1 MKIPPA
7 GASRSFTLTEILTA
21 TAVLSVLFTI
31 MFGILQQTS
40 KGWQAAN
47 RRVEATQAVRL
58 ALDQICQDLENCV
71 VVNRTNLLL
80 PTITNRPGGG
90 GTTPSF
96 VTTNYSFGFVHSNQP
111 SPQQSWLAQG
121 TGGVLISSP
130 NDCIFVVTPVSPSL
144 GTGGGDLAEIGY
156 VPVWVIRSS
165 SGPGY
170 GNTPQ
175 GRYVLIRSFAATNGL
190 PQNDFLTNSANWET
204 TPGVRYDNISENFSP
219 VVDNCVGFDIR
230 FLYRTNANGAILTAT
245 NWPRP
250 GDRDWTGLPIAADI
264 TLCVMDERTAAR
276 VFQHVKTQGLKT
288 GDISTVV
295 ASVTNATVWTNISD
309 PALRNMLREGV
320 LGFQRRV
327 YFRGAGQ

>member
-1 MKIPPA
+1 MKTALP

-47 RRVEATQAVRL
+47 RRVEASQAVRL

-80 PTITNRPGGG
+80 PTTTNTPSEG
-90 GTTPSF
+90 GTTSAF
-96 VTTNYSFGFVHSNQP
+96 SSTNYAFGFVHLDQP
-111 SPQQSWLAQG
+111 SPQPGRWLTQG
-121 TGGVLISSP
+121 SGSVLISSP
-130 NDCIFVVTPVSPSL
+130 NDCIFVVTTLSPSL

-156 VPVWVIRSS
+156 VPVWVIGSATS
-165 SGPGY
+165 PGY

-175 GRYVLIRSFAATNGL
+175 GRYALIRSFAATNGL
-190 PQNDFLTNSANWET
+190 PLNDFLTNNAAWET
-204 TPGVRYDNISENFSP
+204 TPGVQYQNNVENFSP
-219 VVDNCVGFDIR
+219 IVDNCVGFNIT
-230 FLYRTNANGAILTAT
+230 FVGRTNVTQTFPT
-245 NWPRP
+245 NSWPRVSATWP
-250 GDRDWTGLPIAADI
+250 GLPLAADI

-276 VFQHVKTQGLKT
+276 VFQIVGTRGLST
-288 GDISTVV
+288 AEISNVV
-295 ASVTNATVWTNISD
+295 ASVTNAGVWTNIQN
-309 PALRNMLREGV
+309 PALRSALREGV

-327 YFRGAGQ
+327 HFRGSAP